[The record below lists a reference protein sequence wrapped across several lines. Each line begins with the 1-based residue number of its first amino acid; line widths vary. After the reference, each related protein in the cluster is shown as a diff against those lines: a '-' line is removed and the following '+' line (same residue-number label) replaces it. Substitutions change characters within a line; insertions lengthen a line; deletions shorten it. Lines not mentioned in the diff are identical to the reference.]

1 MIIRRD
7 WNEMMNNFSHA
18 FGCTKCG
25 ECCTVY
31 CIPVT
36 HHDLHRMLKHLKVE
50 VNADNLAN
58 IVEFIEPDDEV
69 LETYEDVP
77 KVTLSDYS
85 NENLVMV
92 LKGDDMCEFYDGN
105 GCSIYPVR
113 PLICRF
119 FPFTYE
125 FEDDDGDYSN
135 PESKKVIFD
144 LNEDTEYCK
153 GKTRGKKFNFKALI
167 KEVYETTREDVGFE
181 EVVKKWNESIKNGER
196 EEYDEMSFFDHIANL
211 KI

>member
-1 MIIRRD
+1 MEINSKNI
-7 WNEMMNNFSHA
+7 A
-18 FGCTKCG
+18 K
-25 ECCTVY
+25 
-31 CIPVT
+31 
-36 HHDLHRMLKHLKVE
+36 
-50 VNADNLAN
+50 

-77 KVTLSDYS
+77 KVLLSDYA

-92 LKGDDMCEFYDGN
+92 IQGDDYCTFFDGK

-135 PESKKVIFD
+135 PESKKIIFD
-144 LNEDTEYCK
+144 LNPDTDYCK
-153 GKTRGKKFNFKALI
+153 GKEDGDYFDFEKLKFEA
-167 KEVYETTREDVGFE
+167 YRTTREDVKFE
-181 EVVKKWNESIKNGER
+181 KVVGAWNVSIIFNQR
-196 EEYDEMSFFDHIANL
+196 EEFDENSFYEYLASLHH
-211 KI
+211 